1 MLKILYEDF
10 KRCMQLAGCNS
21 VSEIVPSKLGIVKS
35 DGPLARL

>member
-1 MLKILYEDF
+1 MLDTFHTEF

-21 VSEIVPSKLGIVKS
+21 IKDINKSCLGVVRS